1 MPDVREAVLQLDRTQ
16 LETLGIDGLFEV
28 ATEAGIRD
36 VRDLVWRG
44 STGIV
49 LIRLERSVA
58 AGRIDGLE
66 PIVWW
71 ERIEKEGAGATYLLE
86 ISIPE
91 LPEEQEAITRTV
103 RGMDERGIQVSV
115 VGSQDDISRG
125 VERLGEVGIDARVER
140 FADYQ
145 GPSAP
150 LDALTAR
157 QREVVR
163 IAHDLGYFEVPRSAT
178 PADVAAELDIDPSTA
193 GEHLRRAQANLMDHL
208 LGAAED

>member
-1 MPDVREAVLQLDRTQ
+1 MPDVREAVLQLDRAQ

-28 ATEAGIRD
+28 ATAAGIRD
-36 VRDLVWRG
+36 IRDLVWRG

-49 LIRLERSVA
+49 LIRLERPVA
-58 AGRIDGLE
+58 ADRIDDLD

-71 ERIEKEGAGATYLLE
+71 ERIEEDGPGATYLLE
-86 ISIPE
+86 VSIPE

-145 GPSAP
+145 GPAAP

-178 PADVAAELDIDPSTA
+178 PEDVAAELDIDPSTV

-208 LGAAED
+208 LGESED